1 MKLTNFSGSAIA
13 AILSTTIL
21 AGGYG
26 TMAYAQDDTSR
37 LGGFEDEVIVTAR
50 KREETVQDI
59 PVAITAFTGEGL
71 EARGI
76 TSIAE
81 VGNCLLYTSPSP
93 RD

>member
-1 MKLTNFSGSAIA
+1 MKLTNISGSAIA

-26 TMAYAQDDTSR
+26 TTVYAQDDTSR

-50 KREETVQDI
+50 KRQETVQDI

-76 TSIAE
+76 TSLSLIHI
-81 VGNCLLYTSPSP
+81 
-93 RD
+93 

>member
-50 KREETVQDI
+50 KRQETVQDI
-59 PVAITAFTGEGL
+59 PVAITAFTG
-71 EARGI
+71 
-76 TSIAE
+76 
-81 VGNCLLYTSPSP
+81 CLLYTSPSP
-93 RD
+93 RDQRGSRMPSSA